1 MMNEAHITQ
10 KKQPMRMKEAHITQQ
25 KQPTRMNER
34 LTSLSRTQQNSPH
47 TLTPSPTDANTPL
60 PLPRTMCALLLLVL
74 LPLVLLLALLLRALL
89 LSWLLAKLL
98 WLKRLDLEV
107 GLVVVS
113 SNKKP
118 SLLVLP
124 ADTAAGW

>member
-1 MMNEAHITQ
+1 
-10 KKQPMRMKEAHITQQ
+10 MKEAHITQQ

-34 LTSLSRTQQNSPH
+34 LTSLIRTQQNSPH

-89 LSWLLAKLL
+89 SWLLAKLL

-118 SLLVLP
+118 SLLVLT
-124 ADTAAGW
+124 ADTVAGW